1 MSQGSLSVKRPE
13 TLTEAVAR
21 SIGEAIVRGTFAPG
35 QALPEVPLSTQT
47 GASRGTVRE
56 ALRLLSEQGLVEIMP
71 HRGAFV
77 MEMTPRKAHEIFTL
91 RAELEA
97 FAVRLVFAQGGYPE
111 ATLRELEAALLALG
125 TAADSEQ
132 IFEAAELDM
141 RMHDLL
147 SRDCGHNELLNLL
160 ASLRLQMRRFIVFT
174 KLINSDAE
182 PESVTHRRLLD
193 ALLTGEPEFAATE
206 VRRHILVAGEQLL
219 RKLAEPTPGEEPAS
233 ATV

>member
-1 MSQGSLSVKRPE
+1 V
-13 TLTEAVAR
+13 
-21 SIGEAIVRGTFAPG
+21 
-35 QALPEVPLSTQT
+35 
-47 GASRGTVRE
+47 
-56 ALRLLSEQGLVEIMP
+56 
-71 HRGAFV
+71 
-77 MEMTPRKAHEIFTL
+77 TPRKAHEIFTL

-97 FAVRLVFAQGGYPE
+97 FAVRLVFTRGGYPE
-111 ATLRELEAALLALG
+111 GILQELEAALLALG
-125 TAADSEQ
+125 SAADSEQ

-147 SRDCGHNELLNLL
+147 SQDCDHQELLSLL

-193 ALLTGEPEFAATE
+193 ALRTGDPDVAATE

-219 RKLAEPTPGEEPAS
+219 RKLAITEANAAPAQ
-233 ATV
+233 AAP